1 MQTWYEEQKKGCG
14 DRGVFNG
21 PFGFSVGHLPS
32 SRLRVLILLSYLKL
46 FNAHSF
52 QNKICLKFYSN
63 DRKDNDHNDDQG
75 NTQQLTNTTTMTTT
89 ATMITKIKLT
99 ITTINLPPK
108 ILDNHCFQFLPGI
121 TVVLREIEDNG
132 HASFFLEGGWGRGV
146 GVGGGGG

>member
-1 MQTWYEEQKKGCG
+1 MKCNYAHNDDTNIMAVMAGCRHG
-14 DRGVFNG
+14 MKRRKRGVETDGVFNG

-75 NTQQLTNTTTMTTT
+75 NTQ
-89 ATMITKIKLT
+89 
-99 ITTINLPPK
+99 
-108 ILDNHCFQFLPGI
+108 
-121 TVVLREIEDNG
+121 
-132 HASFFLEGGWGRGV
+132 
-146 GVGGGGG
+146 